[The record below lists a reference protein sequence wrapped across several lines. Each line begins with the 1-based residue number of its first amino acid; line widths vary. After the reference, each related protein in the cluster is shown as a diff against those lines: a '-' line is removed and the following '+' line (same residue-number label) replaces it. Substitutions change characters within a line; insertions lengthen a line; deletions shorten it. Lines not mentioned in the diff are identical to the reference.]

1 MRNETEQGVRTR
13 SALLRLPRG
22 KRDSYRMTVTVTT
35 VATACSGDDK
45 IGVQVSTQGVEQLGR
60 VQLDDVPVLTPD
72 ARAGDTRRR

>member
-1 MRNETEQGVRTR
+1 
-13 SALLRLPRG
+13 
-22 KRDSYRMTVTVTT
+22 MTVTVTT